1 VTVRSFG
8 EMSEWFKEHAWK
20 ACVGVTPPWVRIPLS
35 PLKRAAAAEWLW
47 GAAQL
52 EPENPARSGRKQR
65 YWVNQCDA
73 VSPGAYS
80 IHRLKYQVIARKFR
94 PQLFDDVIGQKPI
107 IQTLQNAIQ
116 MERIGHAYL
125 FSGPRGVGKTT
136 TARIL
141 AKGLNCVKG
150 PTVTPCNECPS
161 CQEIASGKS
170 IDVFEIDAASNTG
183 VDNIRELRE
192 SAKYAAARNRYKIF
206 IIDEVHMLST
216 SAFNALLKILE
227 EPPPHVVFIMAT
239 TERHKLPATILSRCQ
254 QFVFRTISSAEIQ
267 AHLRQI
273 ADREG
278 VKIDDR
284 GLAYIVKASEGSM
297 RDAQSLLDQI
307 ISFSGQEVVD
317 EDVRDVLGFIP
328 SEILDRTLD
337 ALAERDSK
345 ALLENVGIVIDQGL
359 NVQQYVREFIGR
371 IRDLLVLKLGLEG
384 KILGSAEEKRAL
396 ASRADN
402 FSEQDLIRF
411 FDALLKIESELRW
424 TSQPRFHLEVGFVKL
439 AKIGRVRDIEDVLR
453 DIQHPKSDIRIPTS
467 PTPPPAPKREDKK
480 EQSAAQEFT
489 FADIFTRRVEDRSA
503 AAAIYLQKSDR
514 IDRTDNGVGVFF
526 SNNAALAMLQS
537 KEHKAVLDAVASE
550 LVGKAVSVSLIMK
563 EQSTPNA
570 TPSVQSAKEEPLTK
584 KFLEVFRGDL
594 AQIKPAKGE

>member
-1 VTVRSFG
+1 
-8 EMSEWFKEHAWK
+8 M
-20 ACVGVTPPWVRIPLS
+20 
-35 PLKRAAAAEWLW
+35 
-47 GAAQL
+47 
-52 EPENPARSGRKQR
+52 
-65 YWVNQCDA
+65 
-73 VSPGAYS
+73 
-80 IHRLKYQVIARKFR
+80 KYQVIARKFR
-94 PQLFDDVIGQKPI
+94 PQVFDDVVGQKPI
-107 IQTLQNAIQ
+107 VQTLQNAIQ
-116 MERIGHAYL
+116 MDRIGHAYL

-192 SAKYAAARNRYKIF
+192 NAKYAAARSRFKVF
-206 IIDEVHMLST
+206 IIDEVHMLSM

-227 EPPPHVVFIMAT
+227 EPPSHVVFIMAT

-254 QFVFRTISSAEIQ
+254 QFVFRTISAAEIQ

-284 GLAYIVKASEGSM
+284 ALSYIVRASEGSM
-297 RDAQSLLDQI
+297 RDGQSLLDQI

-328 SEILDRTLD
+328 NEILDQTLD

-359 NVQQYVREFIGR
+359 NIQQYVREFIGR

-384 KILGSAEEKRAL
+384 KIVGSAEEKRAL
-396 ASRADN
+396 AARAEK

-411 FDALLKIESELRW
+411 FDMLLRLENELRW
-424 TSQPRFHLEVGFVKL
+424 TSQARFHLEVGFVKL
-439 AKIGRVRDIEDVLR
+439 AKVGHVRDIEEVLR
-453 DIQHPKSDIRIPTS
+453 EVREGGEQS
-467 PTPPPAPKREDKK
+467 PQRLASPAKREEKP
-480 EQSAAQEFT
+480 SAA
-489 FADIFTRRVEDRSA
+489 
-503 AAAIYLQKSDR
+503 
-514 IDRTDNGVGVFF
+514 
-526 SNNAALAMLQS
+526 
-537 KEHKAVLDAVASE
+537 
-550 LVGKAVSVSLIMK
+550 
-563 EQSTPNA
+563 
-570 TPSVQSAKEEPLTK
+570 
-584 KFLEVFRGDL
+584 
-594 AQIKPAKGE
+594 

>member
-1 VTVRSFG
+1 
-8 EMSEWFKEHAWK
+8 M
-20 ACVGVTPPWVRIPLS
+20 
-35 PLKRAAAAEWLW
+35 
-47 GAAQL
+47 
-52 EPENPARSGRKQR
+52 
-65 YWVNQCDA
+65 
-73 VSPGAYS
+73 
-80 IHRLKYQVIARKFR
+80 KYQVIARKFR
-94 PQLFDDVIGQKPI
+94 PQVFEDVVGQKPI
-107 IQTLQNAIQ
+107 VQTLQNAIQ

-141 AKGLNCVKG
+141 AKGLNCEKG
-150 PTVTPCNECPS
+150 PTITPDNTCAS
-161 CQEIASGKS
+161 CQEISSGKS

-192 SAKYAAARNRYKIF
+192 SAKYAAARSRYKIF

-239 TERHKLPATILSRCQ
+239 TERHKVPATILSRCQ
-254 QFVFRTISSAEIQ
+254 QFIFRTISPAEIQ

-284 GLAYIVKASEGSM
+284 ALSYIVKASEGSM

-337 ALAERDSK
+337 ALAARDSK

-371 IRDLLVLKLGLEG
+371 VRDLLVLKLGLEE

-396 ASRADN
+396 ASRAAA

-411 FDALLKIESELRW
+411 FDMLLRLENELRW
-424 TSQPRFHLEVGFVKL
+424 TSQVRFHLEVGFIKL
-439 AKIGRVRDIEDVLR
+439 AKIGFVRDIEDVLR
-453 DIQHPKSDIRIPTS
+453 EVKGGS
-467 PTPPPAPKREDKK
+467 PMAAPAPPPPVR
-480 EQSAAQEFT
+480 AQEPIRKLDPPKMPKLDSPRYERAPESKAEEKPSPSASPDAYS
-489 FADIFTRRVEDRSA
+489 FADIFNRRVEEKSPITAVYVQKAERVERSG
-503 AAAIYLQKSDR
+503 DDVR
-514 IDRTDNGVGVFF
+514 IIVANATQF
-526 SNNAALAMLQS
+526 SQLQS
-537 KEHKAVLDAVASE
+537 KEHKTVLDAAAGE
-550 LVGKAVSVSLIMK
+550 LVGKPVSVSLIMK
-563 EQSTPNA
+563 ESQSKDGS
-570 TPSVQSAKEEPLTK
+570 SVESAKEEPLVK
-584 KFLEVFRGDL
+584 RFLEVFRGDL
-594 AQIKPAKGE
+594 AQVKPSKGE

>member
-1 VTVRSFG
+1 
-8 EMSEWFKEHAWK
+8 M
-20 ACVGVTPPWVRIPLS
+20 
-35 PLKRAAAAEWLW
+35 
-47 GAAQL
+47 
-52 EPENPARSGRKQR
+52 
-65 YWVNQCDA
+65 
-73 VSPGAYS
+73 
-80 IHRLKYQVIARKFR
+80 KYQVIARKFR
-94 PQLFDDVIGQKPI
+94 PQVFEEVVGQKPI
-107 IQTLQNAIQ
+107 VQTLQNAFQ

-141 AKGLNCVKG
+141 AKGLNCEKG
-150 PTVTPCNECPS
+150 PTITPCNVCTS

-192 SAKYAAARNRYKIF
+192 SAKYAAARARYKIF

-227 EPPPHVVFIMAT
+227 EPPSHVVFIMAT
-239 TERHKLPATILSRCQ
+239 TERHKVPATILSRCQ
-254 QFVFRTISSAEIQ
+254 QFIFRSISPGEIQ

-284 GLAYIVKASEGSM
+284 AIGYIVKASEGSM

-307 ISFSGQEVVD
+307 ISFSGQQVVD

-337 ALAERDSK
+337 GLAERDSK

-371 IRDLLVLKLGLEG
+371 VRDLLMMKLGLEE
-384 KILGSAEEKRAL
+384 KVLGSAEEKRAL
-396 ASRADN
+396 AARAES

-411 FDALLKIESELRW
+411 FDMLLRIESELKW
-424 TSQPRFHLEVGFVKL
+424 TSQARFHLEVGFVKL
-439 AKIGRVRDIEDVLR
+439 AKVGYVRDIEEVLR
-453 DIQHPKSDIRIPTS
+453 EVRNGGSA
-467 PTPPPAPKREDKK
+467 PPPLKPAPAPKPVLTPAPK
-480 EQSAAQEFT
+480 AAALTPESPS
-489 FADIFTRRVEDRSA
+489 FAEIFTKRVEDKSA
-503 AAAIYLQKSDR
+503 TTAVYLQKADR
-514 IDRTDNGVGVFF
+514 IERKDDAVQIVIAGT
-526 SNNAALAMLQS
+526 SLTMLQS
-537 KEHKAVLDAVASE
+537 KEHKSVMDAAASE

-563 EQSTPNA
+563 EQQQTGSA
-570 TPSVQSAKEEPLTK
+570 AADSAKDE
-584 KFLEVFRGDL
+584 
-594 AQIKPAKGE
+594 